1 MTVPGDGVDDARRAQ
16 AATGD
21 ATAWFEQLYAASAEG
36 RATVPWDN
44 AAPARP
50 LVEWTS
56 AAGIDGHGRRA
67 LVVGCGFGED
77 AEHVASLG
85 FETVAFDVAPSAV
98 RGAAERHAGSAVSY
112 VVADL
117 LDPPAEWTHAYDL
130 VLESRTVQSL
140 PPALHERAARNAG
153 RFVAPGGT
161 LLALAARAPGDV
173 VGEGPPWPL
182 TRAEVAAFALDGL
195 DEVRVDDLGPLG
207 WRAELRRAP

>member
-1 MTVPGDGVDDARRAQ
+1 MPDGDSAHE
-16 AATGD
+16 

-44 AAPARP
+44 RAPARP
-50 LVEWTS
+50 LVEW
-56 AAGIDGHGRRA
+56 AEAGGVDGTGCRA

-85 FETVAFDVAPSAV
+85 FETVAFDIAPTAV
-98 RGAAERHAGSAVSY
+98 RGAAARHPGSAVSY

-117 LDPPAEWTHAYDL
+117 LGPPAAWTHAYDL

-140 PPALHERAARNAG
+140 PPSLHAQAARTVG

-161 LLALAARAPGDV
+161 LLVLAARAPGDAV
-173 VGEGPPWPL
+173 AQGPPWPL
-182 TRAEVAAFALDGL
+182 ARAEITAFGADGL
-195 DEVRVDDLGPLG
+195 TEVRVDDLGPYG
-207 WRAELRRAP
+207 WRAELHRREGDQSG